1 MTHDPATL
9 DLAIA
14 WHVRLSS
21 DRATGTD
28 WEAFSAWMEADPA
41 NGDAYDEVA
50 LSDDLLTQ
58 AIEGQPVPPQILPS
72 NDNEP
77 LSWFRRRG
85 MLTAAASV
93 ALVLA
98 VSPLVFGGRT
108 LSPVETRPGEVK
120 ELALGDG
127 TQAIL
132 NGNTRIEIDRDDPR
146 FVRLASGEAMF
157 TVKHDPSDPF
167 TVEVGDHEIVDVGTE
182 FNVRQESDSVEVAVS
197 QGAVQLNP
205 RSDALRVNA
214 GQQVAVSRGE
224 TKPVVTQTDP
234 ATVGGWRKGQFA
246 YRDATME
253 RIAADLSRLLGQ
265 PVSVDQSVRARR
277 FSGLIRLEG
286 DRAQAM
292 NKVGPLLGIKV
303 RRVGNGWAFG
313 E

>member
-1 MTHDPATL
+1 MTHDPAAI
-9 DLAIA
+9 DMAIA

-41 NGDAYDEVA
+41 HGHAYDAVA

-58 AIEGQPVPPQILPS
+58 AIEGQPAPPQTLPS

-85 MLTAAASV
+85 LMAAVASV

-98 VSPLVFGGRT
+98 VSPLVFGGRN
-108 LSPVETRPGEVK
+108 LSSVETRPGEVK

-127 TQAIL
+127 SQAIL

-157 TVKHDPSDPF
+157 VVRHDPSDPF
-167 TVEVGDHEIVDVGTE
+167 TVEVGDHQIVDVGTE
-182 FNVRQESDSVEVAVS
+182 FNVREDRDSIEVAVS
-197 QGAVQLNP
+197 HGAVRLNP
-205 RSDALRVNA
+205 RSNAVLVNA
-214 GQQVAVSRGE
+214 GQQVAVSRN
-224 TKPVVTQTDP
+224 TIKPVVTQTDP

-246 YRDATME
+246 YRNATME

-265 PVSVDQSVRARR
+265 RVSVDPAVRARR
-277 FSGLIRLEG
+277 FSGLIRLNG
-286 DRAQAM
+286 DRTQAI
-292 NKVGPLLGIKV
+292 NKIGPLLGV
-303 RRVGNGWAFG
+303 RVRQIDNGWAMG